1 MHVALKGH
9 LVPWFLNLYVVLHIF
24 SQLWCNQID
33 NLLFTMVDSKKSLFR
48 PFALIIKLWNILQY
62 LTDAQFAGVD
72 KERTKHLQ
80 HSLSW
85 SHPTG
90 KSGQCSENKS
100 VALFKCI

>member
-9 LVPWFLNLYVVLHIF
+9 LVHLFLNLYVVLHIF
-24 SQLWCNQID
+24 NQCNQID
-33 NLLFTMVDSKKSLFR
+33 NLPFTMVDSKKSLFR

-72 KERTKHLQ
+72 KERTEHLQ

-90 KSGQCSENKS
+90 KSCQWS
-100 VALFKCI
+100 

>member
-9 LVPWFLNLYVVLHIF
+9 LVHLFLNLYVVLHIF
-24 SQLWCNQID
+24 NQLSWCNQID
-33 NLLFTMVDSKKSLFR
+33 NLPFTMVDSKKSLFR

-72 KERTKHLQ
+72 KERTEHLQ

-90 KSGQCSENKS
+90 KSCQCS
-100 VALFKCI
+100 

>member
-9 LVPWFLNLYVVLHIF
+9 LVPSFLNLYVVLHIF
-24 SQLWCNQID
+24 NQLSWCNQID
-33 NLLFTMVDSKKSLFR
+33 NLPFTMVNSKKSLFR

-72 KERTKHLQ
+72 KERTEHLQ

-90 KSGQCSENKS
+90 KSCQCS
-100 VALFKCI
+100 

>member
-9 LVPWFLNLYVVLHIF
+9 LVHLFLNLYVVLHIF
-24 SQLWCNQID
+24 SQLWC
-33 NLLFTMVDSKKSLFR
+33 MVDSKKSLFR
-48 PFALIIKLWNILQY
+48 PFALIIELWNILQY

-72 KERTKHLQ
+72 KERTEHLQ

-90 KSGQCSENKS
+90 KSCQWS
-100 VALFKCI
+100 

>member
-9 LVPWFLNLYVVLHIF
+9 LVPSFLNLYVVLHIF
-24 SQLWCNQID
+24 NQLSWCNQID
-33 NLLFTMVDSKKSLFR
+33 NLPFTMVNSKKSLFR
-48 PFALIIKLWNILQY
+48 PLVLITRLWNMLQY

-72 KERTKHLQ
+72 KERTEHLQ

-90 KSGQCSENKS
+90 KSCQCS
-100 VALFKCI
+100 